1 MSFCLMIFQSQDKNA
16 NYPSESKFTGI
27 HTYYKNLPMLLVLG
41 IIRLQALNS
50 LKVVDPPM
58 LLQSI
63 YRTLMK
69 NVIMKNI

>member
-27 HTYYKNLPMLLVLG
+27 HTYYKKSPNVIGLG

-50 LKVVDPPM
+50 LKVVDPM